1 MAVFLQANLAE
12 KPTFSNFCQDLH
24 NMLRLK
30 GRVLDL
36 FTSDATICIGGK
48 IILQEMFKNC
58 EVWTANRTE
67 SLAGVSLFGE
77 VVGSQ
82 QRIPDSR
89 PGIPTLDEA

>member
-1 MAVFLQANLAE
+1 
-12 KPTFSNFCQDLH
+12 
-24 NMLRLK
+24 
-30 GRVLDL
+30 
-36 FTSDATICIGGK
+36 
-48 IILQEMFKNC
+48 MFKDC